1 MALTFGSK
9 ITAEDFNNLK
19 AKVKAE
25 MLRRKYTGSV
35 AAYGTDYSDVPTQK
49 GKIKAIHIQ
58 EIVNPLNQITA
69 TNYTNTA
76 AKSKILAMQ
85 QLETLV
91 TTLAAKNVNPANTD
105 TGCNASCTGL
115 CRTACSETCDGC
127 TGSCT
132 GTCQGCSDTCYEQCA
147 DNCSTT
153 CRGSC
158 RGGCKNTC
166 TRTCANNCQRS
177 CDQSNCM
184 GSCSGG
190 CRGGCRT
197 SCRGTCDSSTE

>member
-49 GKIKAIHIQ
+49 GKIKAVHIQ

-105 TGCNASCTGL
+105 TGCDASCTGL

-132 GTCQGCSDTCYEQCA
+132 GTCQGCSGTCYEQCA

-158 RGGCKNTC
+158 
-166 TRTCANNCQRS
+166 
-177 CDQSNCM
+177 
-184 GSCSGG
+184 SGG
-190 CRGGCRT
+190 CD
-197 SCRGTCDSSTE
+197 GTCKGKCKGTCTINCAPTCTSGVGWN

>member
-58 EIVNPLNQITA
+58 EIVNPLNQVND

-76 AKSKILAMQ
+76 TKSKIMAMQ
-85 QLETLV
+85 SLEVFV
-91 TTLAAKNVNPANTD
+91 TTLASKNINTSNTAE
-105 TGCNASCTGL
+105 TGCRSSCTGL
-115 CRTACSETCDGC
+115 CATGCEETCRSCSNNCADGCSGSCGSSCNKGCADGC
-127 TGSCT
+127 TGSC
-132 GTCQGCSDTCYEQCA
+132 GT
-147 DNCSTT
+147 
-153 CRGSC
+153 SC
-158 RGGCKNTC
+158 NKA
-166 TRTCANNCQRS
+166 CANNC
-177 CDQSNCM
+177 
-184 GSCSGG
+184 SGG
-190 CRGGCRT
+190 CG
-197 SCRGTCDSSTE
+197 GTCKGKCKGTCTTNCAPTCANGPGWN

>member
-49 GKIKAIHIQ
+49 GKIKAVHIQ
-58 EIVNPLNQITA
+58 EIVNPLNQITT

-91 TTLAAKNVNPANTD
+91 TTLAAKNVNPGNTD

-132 GTCQGCSDTCYEQCA
+132 GTCQGCSGTCYEQCA

-153 CRGSC
+153 C
-158 RGGCKNTC
+158 K
-166 TRTCANNCQRS
+166 
-177 CDQSNCM
+177 

-190 CRGGCRT
+190 CG
-197 SCRGTCDSSTE
+197 GTCKGKCKGTCTTNCAPTCANGPGWN

>member
-1 MALTFGSK
+1 MAFTFGSK

-49 GKIKAIHIQ
+49 GKIKAVHIQ

-127 TGSCT
+127 SGSCT
-132 GTCQGCSDTCYEQCA
+132 GTCT
-147 DNCSTT
+147 
-153 CRGSC
+153 
-158 RGGCKNTC
+158 
-166 TRTCANNCQRS
+166 
-177 CDQSNCM
+177 

-190 CRGGCRT
+190 CSGCGGNC
-197 SCRGTCDSSTE
+197 SGTCDNTCKGSCSGGCGGTCKGKCKGTCTTNCAPTCANGPGWN